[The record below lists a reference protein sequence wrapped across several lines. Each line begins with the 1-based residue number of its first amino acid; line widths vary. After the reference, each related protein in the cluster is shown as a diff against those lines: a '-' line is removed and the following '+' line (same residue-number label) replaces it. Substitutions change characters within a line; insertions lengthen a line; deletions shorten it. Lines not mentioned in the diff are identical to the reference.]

1 MSGRSTSKFE
11 GKVVR
16 VMAMNINDSFR
27 YMQDYRINNIPRV
40 DVQAPVEEKPEVK
53 PQVEEK
59 QTPAISIEPVVDNRP
74 RNVNLDDVSMT
85 FNRQDNFGYIG
96 KDRDVSLLDMEKAI
110 NMMRQDSALQDY
122 QYFVGNS
129 RDIFSSEDGRVI
141 PKF

>member
-1 MSGRSTSKFE
+1 
-11 GKVVR
+11 
-16 VMAMNINDSFR
+16 MAMNINDSFR

>member
-1 MSGRSTSKFE
+1 MS
-11 GKVVR
+11 
-16 VMAMNINDSFR
+16 MNINDSFR
-27 YMQDYRINNIPRV
+27 MMQDYRVNNIPRV
-40 DVQAPVEEKPEVK
+40 DIQTKEASKPE

-74 RNVNLDDVSMT
+74 RNVNLNEVSMT
-85 FNRQDNFGYIG
+85 FNKQDSFGYIG

-129 RDIFSSEDGRVI
+129 RDVFNSEDGRVI
-141 PKF
+141 SKF